1 MVRES
6 VKLDVLIVNLV
17 RARKEVTG
25 VPVSKFF
32 EQAAIAKL
40 EGEKVR
46 ATKKKK

>member
-17 RARKEVTG
+17 RARKEITG
-25 VPVSKFF
+25 VNVSKFF

-40 EGEKVR
+40 EGEKISR
-46 ATKKKK
+46 KKKK